1 MTSPPA
7 VPAGDASRGWDAAA
21 DLLIGHRARSTIGV
35 EVLRDWARAL
45 PAGASVLDLGCGAG
59 APVSTTLAG
68 LGFRVAAIDG
78 SPRLVVEYRA
88 RFPQADVEC
97 AAVEASTWFGGV
109 FDAIVAIGL
118 LFLNDEA
125 AQRTIIARMGRATVA
140 GGRVLLT
147 APWQTATWID
157 PTTGLP
163 CRSLGRAEYTRAFA
177 RAGFAVHATPTD
189 DGENHYY
196 SLVRV

>member
-1 MTSPPA
+1 MTSPSA
-7 VPAGDASRGWDAAA
+7 VPAGDASRGWDGVA
-21 DLLIGHRARSTIGV
+21 DLLTEHRARSTIGV

-59 APVSTTLAG
+59 APVSTTLAE
-68 LGFRVAAIDG
+68 LGFRVSGIDG
-78 SPRLVVEYRA
+78 APRLVAAYRA
-88 RFPQADVEC
+88 RLPHADVEC
-97 AAVEASTWFGGV
+97 APVEASTWFGRV

-125 AQRTIIARMGRATVA
+125 AQRTIVALMGRATEP

-147 APWQTATWID
+147 APWQTATWTD
-157 PTTGLP
+157 RTTGLP
-163 CRSLGRAEYTRAFA
+163 CRSLGRTEYTRAFA
-177 RAGFAVHATPTD
+177 RAGFVVHATPTD

>member
-1 MTSPPA
+1 MTTP
-7 VPAGDASRGWDAAA
+7 DASRGWDGAAH
-21 DLLIGHRARSTIGV
+21 LLLGHRAQSTIGV
-35 EVLRDWARAL
+35 AVLRAWARAL

-59 APVSTTLAG
+59 APVSTTLVE
-68 LGFRVAAIDG
+68 LGFCVSGIDG
-78 SPRLVVEYRA
+78 SPRLVDAYRA
-88 RFPQADVEC
+88 RFPSAEVACE
-97 AAVEASTWFGGV
+97 AAEASAWFGRT

-125 AQRTIIARMGRATVA
+125 AQRAIIAHMGRATA
-140 GGRVLLT
+140 PGARVLLT
-147 APWQTATWID
+147 APWQTATWVD
-157 PTTGLP
+157 PTTGLD
-163 CRSLGRAEYTRAFA
+163 CRSLGRAEYTRAFV

>member
-7 VPAGDASRGWDAAA
+7 VPVGDASRGWDAAA
-21 DLLIGHRARSTIGV
+21 DLLAGHRARSTIGV

-59 APVSTTLAG
+59 APVSATLVDLGCRVAG
-68 LGFRVAAIDG
+68 LDG
-78 SPRLVVEYRA
+78 SPRLVAAYRA
-88 RFPQADVEC
+88 RFLGAEVAC
-97 AAVEASTWFGGV
+97 APAEASAWFDRP

-118 LFLNDEA
+118 LFLNEEA
-125 AQRTIIARMGRATVA
+125 AQRTIIAHMGRATA
-140 GGRVLLT
+140 TGGRVLLT

-177 RAGFAVHATPTD
+177 RAGLVVEATPTD

-196 SLVRV
+196 ALVRQ